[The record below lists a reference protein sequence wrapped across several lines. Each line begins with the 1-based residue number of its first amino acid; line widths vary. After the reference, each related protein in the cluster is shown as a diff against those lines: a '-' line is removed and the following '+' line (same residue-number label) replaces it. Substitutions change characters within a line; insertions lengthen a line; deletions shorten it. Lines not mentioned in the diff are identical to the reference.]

1 MAMGETGRI
10 LSKSLLQ
17 ERALDRSGAAQD
29 VGGESKPALRAIL
42 PGRDDLERRGFS
54 ECYGRDGAG
63 RKQGL
68 RL

>member
-1 MAMGETGRI
+1 M
-10 LSKSLLQ
+10 SKSLLQ

-29 VGGESKPALRAIL
+29 VGGESKPALQSHTR
-42 PGRDDLERRGFS
+42 GQDNLERSVFS